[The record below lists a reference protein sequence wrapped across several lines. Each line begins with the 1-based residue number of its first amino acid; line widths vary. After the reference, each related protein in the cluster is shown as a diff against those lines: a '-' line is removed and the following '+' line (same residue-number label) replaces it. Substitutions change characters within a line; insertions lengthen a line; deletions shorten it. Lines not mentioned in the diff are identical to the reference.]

1 MTHRMSYKNE
11 KIFAL
16 SVDLLILTIGLS
28 ITYILFAYPH
38 VFPYFKEVEAA
49 KEIINPQSYMATMDQ
64 LNQRFDYLIFE
75 IGAGYFLYESICLIV
90 FRQTLGRK
98 AFHQKVYL
106 NFESKYDLLLRIA
119 IIPARTLVKILS
131 VIWMI
136 PCLIIGIC
144 FFFGKKNKT
153 VLDTIFLTVTR

>member
-1 MTHRMSYKNE
+1 MTHKMSYKNE

-16 SVDLLILTIGLS
+16 SVDLLVMTICLS
-28 ITYILFAYPH
+28 ITYILFEYPH
-38 VFPYFKEVEAA
+38 VFSYFKEVEAA
-49 KEIINPQSYMATMDQ
+49 KEIINPQSYMAAMDQ

-75 IGAGYFLYESICLIV
+75 IAAGYFLYESFCLLV

-106 NFESKYDLLLRIA
+106 NFDSSHDTLLRMA

-131 VIWMI
+131 VLWMI
-136 PCLIIGIC
+136 PSIVIGIC

-153 VLDTIFLTVTR
+153 IIDTIFLTVTR